1 MDPPHNTRL
10 QLIHRT
16 HPYNDN
22 GNVPPIRSPLY
33 RTSPPLPIASLVCR
47 ASPYS
52 SPSFRSQATQAPGEL
67 LFVCG
72 GWTRT
77 TTFAQDTAVSDASAD
92 DIRSLSLHSV
102 LDGAAFRNFTKK
114 LAAASPA
121 DLTAPGVV
129 QQLLLRCY
137 DDAAAEGQSTAS
149 MPLRPSAGKG
159 GDSDSDDMS
168 AADLDAFYS
177 IDLDIA
183 KQLLPGMHY
192 HHAIDT
198 SATTITTITTD
209 AAHSATAK
217 SSHDHD
223 HHGNDH
229 THKHNT
235 RTRAV
240 ARTVANEAKEAT
252 EDDATSFDNAVR
264 MLYDYIPVG
273 ASVLDVGSGWCG
285 PAQLLRTERA
295 ANVTALTV
303 SATQAAH
310 CRSVGFPTIHANIEA
325 HQFATSG
332 TGKKKRK
339 YDVAFL
345 LESLSHVDDKGAVVA
360 KLRKAAS
367 SLVIRVNCNNGRDHH
382 MYFGSSMKME
392 PCDDIVAQVVAAGWK
407 IKYQHRWGIDRAAH
421 SYGLW
426 SNRIMNSPQFAQAT
440 PALHTVADGRARSN
454 GPATLLDAHI
464 AAFDPRAA
472 RGKEAR
478 PARWRSL
485 LDIVAVQPT
494 DEDDATFS
502 RLPGILAGMFSSSG
516 AAKHATSSFNLDT
529 KLIARATALYGGVL
543 PRGAI
548 GVSAKFA
555 PSGDEKETEE
565 AENFAAFDDRR
576 FHLFLWKPEWTL
588 PAGGAQALIDAA
600 RDMAELTKAPPL
612 VYAWLA
618 SLEHHVSEHVIPP
631 IGAIGFGMRH
641 NPRRGGGSS
650 AKFYVGTGGRD
661 VGQVLPDMPLE
672 ASRPASQ
679 RQRHSFSSL
688 AIDLSKE
695 QLVSL
700 EWSILTTALATKRG
714 GAESMDVRFRRYE
727 PVGSWE
733 EMMARSAALMGV
745 LENKGAT
752 NAALARKQQQSPWWH
767 STPLSATLRVTL
779 RDFAVNAEHPSL
791 EVVSV
796 ATLSD
801 GQDDNELPRLTPTKM
816 GFNFNHFPADR
827 VCDVLAPTLVRL
839 GIKEDPLRNWARRVE
854 AASTSGESSDLHGP
868 TSVTHVALGIGSDGK
883 PRLSL
888 YQQQRGT
895 PAKGE
900 LKVEVALAGSG
911 TAPQLDILA
920 DAAKSGE
927 DGVMIQQRFPDKGG
941 SVGLLVS
948 PAVSSSVFFDE
959 FFRRKVLHIQRP
971 TEAQR
976 FTNLLLGPEEMRSV
990 VEQVHKRGML
1000 HTARKHH
1007 QTRLLGN
1014 RHGFPRN
1021 VTVDEVLSV
1030 PHSGGASVVVSL
1042 TDVINPSGA
1051 MGAAPQLEKLVADLS
1066 DTIGTDV
1073 GVNLYVSAPNDKVLP
1088 YHTDRYD
1095 VIVVQLKGTKAWT
1108 TCVPRPKVDE
1118 GRSVS
1123 SLSDADRSELHE
1135 VQIQQN
1141 DGCSTYRHHGGTNH
1155 GGHVEDGDDDM
1166 IAVDADPPNMDCQHF
1181 LMGPG
1186 DSLYMPKGIVHA
1198 ARTGPASTAH
1208 LTMSLTTNSFT
1219 WASFFA
1225 YLVKHTSTKDACTS
1239 VLAARN
1245 AMVNLPQ
1252 TVQGLPW
1259 RRPLA
1264 HLPTLRR
1271 VCNNR
1276 MDDAAARVGCRVES
1290 NGVGEGAVSSS
1301 VPESVMKDLEGR
1313 FAKLL
1318 ETTEAE
1324 QHFADEMEGAGQECR
1339 VSRLMMPTAGARG
1352 ILSAKTMQRV
1362 TAGFREGLLSF
1373 LRETVPGSTT
1383 SKSGVLDHITKGVL
1397 GGKPS
1402 CQRQQGQGTNK
1413 HASSTRQLAQSTGS
1427 PPEFMAMLGRGGV
1440 KSHSADASRRRLA
1453 ITMGA
1458 WKTTCKSSCSG
1469 CWTENVSPSCSGP
1482 TKKFSC
1488 DSTTPCSCDSTYA
1501 CSCDDSCNGG
1511 CDWLNDS
1518 CDNAC
1523 DGCATCGD
1531 NNCDIQCGD
1540 NNCDADGYACQCP
1553 SCPAGQKGTNGFNCA
1568 TCLKGNYCTGGNVQ
1582 TRCTAGKVSP
1592 SGSTATTACS
1602 TCAAGKYASW
1612 DKDTCSSCSNDKK
1625 YSAASAQS
1633 CSTCP
1638 TGSYTSGG
1646 SSSTHTD
1653 CTACSKGYSCNG
1665 GNTQTQCL
1673 KGTYAA
1679 GGAGSCVACNLDTSY
1694 AASKGASECLTCAS
1708 GSYTSG
1714 GSLPLSGHTACTTC
1728 PSGYSCNGGS
1738 TRTKCPAGTYASGG
1752 ASTCS
1757 KCDADNRFS
1766 AAGSSTCST
1775 CGTGSFT
1782 AGGGADGKNRATC
1795 TQCPPGYTCVG
1806 TNAKGECA
1814 AGKYSFTG
1822 SSVCTNCGADT
1833 LYSAAK
1839 SGSCSTCKVGSFTSG
1854 GGGSTWWKTRTTC
1867 TTCTAGSKC
1876 DGTHTLVTCG
1886 AGYFS
1891 ASGAQFCT
1899 QCGSDSKY
1907 SSAGAGNCD
1916 VCPAGRRTSGGST
1929 STHTS
1934 CSDCTGGYTCDG
1946 TSSEDPCPAG
1956 TFSKSKA
1963 DVCTACGNDNTYSG
1977 ATQATSCLT
1986 CAPGSRTTGGN
1997 AAGRTGCV
2005 ACAKGYSCDGNNAPI
2020 PCGSDSKYSAASAPT
2035 CSTCPAG
2042 SQTNGGS
2049 SSTRTECALCPAGS
2063 QCDGSSVAQ
2072 SCPAGKY
2079 SAAGAGTCSDCGAGN
2094 KYQPRTGQDL
2104 CKTCS
2109 ALQYTHGGGPT
2120 TRLFCEP
2127 CPNGATCDGTS
2138 VIVNPP
2144 ASCTCTNA
2152 CGSKSNGVC
2161 EDSGEGSFGSACAL
2175 GTDCADCGYRCP
2187 LYTTECPDGWS
2198 YQHMKSYNIAAS
2210 STSGGLSGHFC
2221 FKGSEPSATDTF
2233 TEAGVACQALNTW
2246 KSDRTANLVTPM
2258 SEAEWTFAKSLCR
2271 GDTCWLGFSDD
2282 SMPVSSTLGGGPIA
2296 AQSGVS
2302 VCCKN
2307 VASGPCTDT
2316 DSRGPRNGPW
2326 FGVDGTTSNGNNAD
2340 AATQCQTDMVSKA
2353 PSLRIS
2359 TLGSGEGRFWS
2370 PPWATAQPDN
2380 GNGAGE
2386 GCLQCYDGCS
2396 KWRDTSCSFSSN
2408 YICKMPANIPAGHFN
2423 KGSAP
2428 VNTVYG
2434 PSFDIAKCPKGTFND
2449 EVQPPTFTACDTC
2462 VEGRYGDSEGITSAA
2477 CSGLCAQGYYCPAGS
2492 TDKNGAPA
2500 GGPCPAGRYGATSGL
2515 TTSLCDGECPA
2526 GYYCA
2531 AGSIFATATKCKAG
2545 HYGDTAGQKYET
2557 CVGACPAG
2565 YYCPAGTSVI
2575 GSHPT
2580 TGGSTACTDPKFYCP
2595 EGSGA
2600 PVVVPSG
2607 AYSVDA
2613 SGKSVEITGGRS
2625 VRVSTCSPGTYC
2637 AGGSAKPCPAGKYGS
2652 SSGLRTVDCSGDCAE
2667 GYYCPQSSKSPLSE
2681 ECGSVANIA
2690 GGEAPT
2696 MFFCPLGS
2704 GYPTTVNTGHYT
2716 SCAVA
2721 GASCPETRR
2730 TKQLVCEAGM
2740 LCVRGVQTRHITWD
2754 ESLCSCTF
2762 DFSSGSA
2769 VDNCAPAAAL
2779 TVDGSVMLPEQP
2791 AQNTPPYGSAGA
2803 LSFGR
2808 AITAK
2813 WMTDGGVQSA
2823 VTNFEIKNVAGSA
2836 SPCTATTSTFALN
2849 GASAVLQLDY
2859 QLNFEDCAGWTFDL
2873 VATSGAATPTT
2884 STCRFTVAVTNQN
2897 DGPYWTEPVSNGNR
2911 YGTPSGGT
2919 PTLTS
2924 RSLSEKAAVNVIVDR
2939 VLAADDD
2946 VGQQIEYEIT
2956 AGNSAGMFKINS
2968 CSGDIYVQK
2977 SGLDYTI
2984 KPSYTLALGVK
2995 DSSNMFGSSLSIG
3008 ATSVT
3013 IDLVDVNDPPII
3025 CSDSSAPQ
3033 SSQKYG
3039 ECTQY
3044 VDKFSIYEDAK
3055 ELVDTTDPVLSS
3067 VYVKDPDLDSLVFS
3081 IENSLDGAIFD
3092 ISAITG
3098 KIVVAAGQ
3106 TLDYETKRFY
3116 FIDVVVKDQSG
3127 GVLRGGTTKHQFT
3140 VNVLDAN
3147 DPPSLPAGLELNINE
3162 NSQVG
3167 AKSID
3172 SFVGTDPDGTAA
3184 DLTYTIKSQS
3194 ALDGTTLDPTKPIF
3208 KLVQDGTTGEVSVE
3222 IVAMPTSGGFDYESC
3237 QASSS
3242 RSCSFQ
3248 LELSVTDKALPDVDG
3263 TCGSHCTAKTIDAVL
3278 AVTIKNVNEAPA
3290 LLTKTVDVSENKLP
3304 GELIVALNSTDPE
3317 NNDLRTLQFL
3327 VENTRELGAGGDC
3340 TPGGKILSSNFLSVT
3355 ANGLLESRIALDY
3368 ETMSASHAFCVEV
3381 RVQDSGGLTNALAGN
3396 AAPFQGVRINVIDVI
3411 EPPSITS
3418 GQKFTVREDAGT
3430 SVVVGKV
3437 VVTDPDAVDAGK
3449 VELRILSGNEFGG
3462 DVQFEIADAKTHIIT
3477 VATTAN
3483 LDYERKSSYSIEV
3496 LAQDSVGLSVT
3507 TTVTVDLEDVNESP
3521 VVTPGSSFTISEHN
3535 DACASSSCACTKE
3548 GYCLPGTELGI
3559 VSATDQDYVANK
3571 PETFTFS
3578 FSAGNADG
3586 TFAVDPTSGAITVAK
3601 ITTNLKTRDHIFSLA
3616 VVATDSRG
3624 KASAPVSVSVTVV
3637 EKNFAPIFS
3646 AMTFGSIPENTG
3658 GMTSLGTFTITDPDK
3673 DYPLK
3678 SVIVTA
3684 TNPTGF
3690 IASFKVA
3697 PGVGVG
3703 VKAQTEWELIVDGD
3717 ARSLDFETI
3726 RGIGAA
3732 AVQGRLCLTMLATDK
3747 GGAASSYANYCIQVS
3762 DINEAPFVQKAELET
3777 AENIPAS
3784 VAAPHLVGQLT
3795 VTDVD
3800 AADKRDTGAPL
3811 TFAVD
3816 TTGWD
3821 NPCPFTL
3828 TSVPCV
3834 GDSTQSCADVK
3845 LTSTLDFESLATKY
3859 AKTFDSVR
3867 EMLTVSY
3874 TVTDSGANVVP
3885 GSFEV
3890 HIVDKN
3896 EPPSV
3901 TSPPMSVS
3909 ENAVSGTTL
3918 GATMNVQDQ
3927 DELIKELKVTVL
3939 EDAGVPKGLFV
3950 AVVSGTQAVLRLG
3963 GTLDFEDR
3971 STYTVRLLVEDGG
3984 NGNKGEES
3992 RNSTAT
3998 LVINVINEND
4008 VSVTGVTYKNAT
4020 ATPGHP
4026 TVGGDKVIITG
4037 TNFGPTQRKR
4047 VDEGAIDPTLK
4058 IQYGP
4063 SGGTSQDLTAT
4074 GCTLTAGKN
4083 TEMTCTTAPLDV
4095 PVRGSGLTWTV
4106 TVDTDTSSPS
4116 ISTTSY
4122 LAPSITGVVVNGGVA
4137 MPTRGGASVTITGT
4151 NLGRTPTSFLVAG
4164 QSKINYGYDLG
4175 SATTPK
4181 FNAVTCA
4188 VASVAHD
4195 SVVCVTEAGV
4205 GSSLQ
4210 WLLAVGGQDSNAWQG
4225 AEGQGYDTPTLTTV
4239 TGGTGVDKTQL
4250 KTAGGETVI
4259 INGTNLGPIG
4269 TVVGA
4274 QYKDWTAGV
4283 GASNSIVYNAE
4294 VEAGVSSCSVVVAH
4308 VTMECTTVSGVGKG
4322 LGWRVYVKAGDNMQW
4337 SSRNDHIGG
4346 NAWSAK
4352 SQTSCDGDSIGT
4364 SKGKSVFACQTEC
4377 AADSTCGCI
4386 SYITAESGQVPG
4398 HRAGAWQGCELHTGT
4413 NSSPNTQNDAYVKNA
4428 AAETSYKAPTML
4440 SLDGANIKELRTEG
4454 GQEVLIRGE
4463 EFGPTTPNSWAC
4475 GDERRPVVKYGALSA
4490 DKKATELDAAS
4501 ELVATCCSVLGANLV
4516 SCESG
4521 EGVGRGHSWHI
4532 TVGKQRSNVVKA
4544 AADVGYGSP
4553 VVSMYSGPGA
4563 IDADTQGGQ
4572 TIVISGVNFGPI
4584 ALPNGNALSAIG
4596 TVTYGPDGDEYVL
4609 TAICNVTKDH
4619 VAITCKTTS
4628 GAGAGMNWRVS
4639 VDGQPSVQPSTAY
4652 GHPVITGIS
4661 GPVAL
4666 DTDGAQVVVI
4676 TGRNFA
4682 PSEKTKQSPV
4692 TGERFL
4698 HSVVYGPSANP
4709 HYTLPTANCKV
4720 TKDSTEITCTTVPG
4734 VGSDLTWFVTVEG
4747 QLSAPFAWGSYE
4759 APTISTASPLAGSTE
4774 GKVAIVLSGF
4784 GFGAMDPTSTVQV
4797 RFGKLLLGS
4806 KDGVKP
4812 LGGIDIATGTRRDET
4827 ITFQLP
4833 ELTGPGIGPGVLDP
4847 PEKLPITVEIKA
4859 AHLSAT
4865 LKSQPVYFAYDKP
4878 KVNLLTTKQVSSSLM
4893 QITIRGENFC
4903 TGTDGCGVVFVEGV
4917 AVSADSISEWTHK
4930 SIIFTSL
4937 QETGG
4942 VLVKVG
4948 GQQSIVW
4955 RFSKDSPILD
4965 DATIAQLKSARYN
4978 TKGGDTVVLRG
4989 RFFGFLKVQ
4998 LQVLIGGSGGTG
5010 GAAAEIL
5017 TFVPGATLG
5026 DISTLTVKIPAG
5038 QGKNVE
5044 MVLKRD
5050 AQYSDAAYISYKPPK
5065 VDGLQLTAS
5074 RSALT
5079 PFPTKGGADVTI
5091 QGSNFGTAPV
5101 VLVGETQA
5109 TLKSEGHFTI
5119 TFTVPPGVGKGL
5131 PIKVVAGNQNSIPDP
5146 NSVNIPSLSYMPP
5159 TVAGFALNANRRRRA
5174 RSLLAV
5180 ANCSATP
5187 PDASTATSSMPQV
5200 GTKGGEC
5207 VTVFGTNFGNSKQKI
5222 MFGTYA
5228 ATVTGRD
5235 TVDHAWLTFVIPE
5248 GEGKDIVFR
5257 IMVGNQDVATKY
5269 SYLPPTVSDLAPRT
5283 GSTSGLGVDGQKI
5296 LVTVTGSNFGRK
5308 GGNAREVRI
5317 TPPAVTA
5324 SAVAAV
5330 PFMIRVE
5337 AEAFVTDTHDELQFF
5352 LPEGYGQGDTVTV
5365 FVGNQTSTDVV
5376 TFDYTVPSV
5385 TKITPYCGKGIICQ
5399 APYDEFETDGCSALA
5414 YWEEYNAWQA
5424 RRGGAQTT
5432 VLGNEY
5438 ERMCGPP
5445 SNDRWQM
5452 AIIEGTSLG
5461 SSALAATGAPLRISV
5476 TAGGKDDEVF
5486 YLSPGDCPECEH
5498 THTRIVARSAKGYGR
5513 NLNLTVA
5520 LGNSVSNPLNWSFK
5534 APKITRVD
5542 SAAGGSLVTN
5552 GADMVV
5558 VRGTNMGRSGNVGTM
5573 QVRVFFGVEYDMLT
5587 GAPIGFKD
5595 PADGTTGGTGLIEG
5609 VQMKECGMPKD
5620 GTADKTTITG
5630 SAQWLPSYNYSSVES
5645 AVNVDGFPYIVCIP
5659 QTDVVGPKNMTVYI
5673 GNQKD
5678 DCSTNYGLCAD
5689 PVSLADRRRKLP
5701 EAVCRSD
5708 IIFKNDSRCL
5718 DSNAF
5723 CSWDCFTSSIF
5734 VSKCKSSE
5742 GDTSYAR
5749 DGELC
5754 ADVNS
5759 VKAACLTKDCLEP
5772 SAKKGFYRLTADLN
5786 CTKETPGGPCK
5797 KKADAIEGVKN
5808 VDWIRPEE
5816 AKRAIARCPKERWE
5830 PLTDPAKYK
5839 EFAGLQS
5846 AAFCYDMVSCS
5857 PAKACLDDNV
5867 CSEGYQYTKFLC
5879 EEALE
5884 NIGEVN
5890 CTTSDE
5896 CRTMDKEGNIG
5907 KLPLRV
5913 GQALSNEPQS
5923 QSRCVQQTDKN
5934 TGRQYG
5940 RCECFT
5946 SPRCSL
5952 CTVSNYQGGSGNAT
5966 GKDGKYF
5973 SKGYFRLNGKCEE
5986 CDENPWILIGGFFIG
6001 IVGLCIA
6008 GYFLSGKQFNVA
6020 FISIGIDY
6028 LQILALFSRAE
6039 IQWPALMR
6047 KMFEIF
6053 SLFNFNI
6060 DIVQP
6065 ECLIPNLDYR
6075 WKWYFTM
6082 TLPIG
6087 AFILLTLMFVFSL
6100 IAKKVARRS
6109 DDKHMNAENWNKT
6122 LAMFTMAFYY
6132 IYLSVTRRALDIFN
6146 CNPSI
6151 PSDGYSY
6158 TQFTSVACEGGLC
6171 KCNEPGTV
6179 QQFLVPFALTGL
6191 IVYSIGFPAFIG
6203 YIVYRHRD
6211 VIVEDQIMR
6220 AHGLATT
6227 RKMNAA
6233 AYHISQRWHK
6243 MYYHFKPDK
6252 VYWIVLIIIRKLAI
6266 AFVGLMLRTNPGF
6279 QLACCLLIMFIC
6291 YILQVRYKPY
6301 MSMIERRQVI
6311 KNHRDKAT
6319 AWKMLN
6325 DLGESKP
6332 ADINLHHQIA
6342 CHMETAIHAQEAA
6355 QKDRTVHKLQDRRDT
6370 TLAELRA
6377 GKCCKKRTCC
6387 ATPEDEL
6394 DMTESEREAK
6404 HRRQEKEYYF
6414 DYNTVEAT
6422 LLACAV
6428 MVCLAG
6434 VLFENDRFDEA
6445 ALLANPALV
6454 WQQELITYIVMLIV
6468 LVSLIYYC
6476 VVFVSEVFGYTPKM
6490 IKEKLCGCCN
6500 KSQRSLS
6507 TLTSPAF
6514 GGRARHGKMAQH
6526 SIDMVELTTN
6536 PLQSGKAKQTLQ
6548 RAKTEAET
6556 KAADQLQHSANL
6568 LRSYKTLKKDYAD
6581 LQAQV
6586 SRSKSRGMSFGAG
6599 KGGKKKGS
6607 FGQRSEPVEQV
6618 GSPGATADIFG
6629 STDQTINPLLGI
6641 GKGDSLTKAHAAAS
6655 SRFDAQADSTID
6667 DFSIL

>member
-1 MDPPHNTRL
+1 
-10 QLIHRT
+10 
-16 HPYNDN
+16 
-22 GNVPPIRSPLY
+22 
-33 RTSPPLPIASLVCR
+33 
-47 ASPYS
+47 
-52 SPSFRSQATQAPGEL
+52 
-67 LFVCG
+67 
-72 GWTRT
+72 
-77 TTFAQDTAVSDASAD
+77 
-92 DIRSLSLHSV
+92 
-102 LDGAAFRNFTKK
+102 
-114 LAAASPA
+114 
-121 DLTAPGVV
+121 
-129 QQLLLRCY
+129 
-137 DDAAAEGQSTAS
+137 
-149 MPLRPSAGKG
+149 
-159 GDSDSDDMS
+159 
-168 AADLDAFYS
+168 
-177 IDLDIA
+177 
-183 KQLLPGMHY
+183 
-192 HHAIDT
+192 
-198 SATTITTITTD
+198 
-209 AAHSATAK
+209 
-217 SSHDHD
+217 
-223 HHGNDH
+223 
-229 THKHNT
+229 
-235 RTRAV
+235 
-240 ARTVANEAKEAT
+240 
-252 EDDATSFDNAVR
+252 
-264 MLYDYIPVG
+264 
-273 ASVLDVGSGWCG
+273 
-285 PAQLLRTERA
+285 
-295 ANVTALTV
+295 
-303 SATQAAH
+303 
-310 CRSVGFPTIHANIEA
+310 
-325 HQFATSG
+325 
-332 TGKKKRK
+332 
-339 YDVAFL
+339 
-345 LESLSHVDDKGAVVA
+345 
-360 KLRKAAS
+360 
-367 SLVIRVNCNNGRDHH
+367 
-382 MYFGSSMKME
+382 
-392 PCDDIVAQVVAAGWK
+392 
-407 IKYQHRWGIDRAAH
+407 
-421 SYGLW
+421 
-426 SNRIMNSPQFAQAT
+426 
-440 PALHTVADGRARSN
+440 
-454 GPATLLDAHI
+454 
-464 AAFDPRAA
+464 
-472 RGKEAR
+472 
-478 PARWRSL
+478 
-485 LDIVAVQPT
+485 
-494 DEDDATFS
+494 
-502 RLPGILAGMFSSSG
+502 
-516 AAKHATSSFNLDT
+516 
-529 KLIARATALYGGVL
+529 
-543 PRGAI
+543 
-548 GVSAKFA
+548 
-555 PSGDEKETEE
+555 
-565 AENFAAFDDRR
+565 
-576 FHLFLWKPEWTL
+576 
-588 PAGGAQALIDAA
+588 
-600 RDMAELTKAPPL
+600 
-612 VYAWLA
+612 
-618 SLEHHVSEHVIPP
+618 
-631 IGAIGFGMRH
+631 
-641 NPRRGGGSS
+641 
-650 AKFYVGTGGRD
+650 
-661 VGQVLPDMPLE
+661 
-672 ASRPASQ
+672 
-679 RQRHSFSSL
+679 
-688 AIDLSKE
+688 
-695 QLVSL
+695 
-700 EWSILTTALATKRG
+700 
-714 GAESMDVRFRRYE
+714 
-727 PVGSWE
+727 
-733 EMMARSAALMGV
+733 
-745 LENKGAT
+745 
-752 NAALARKQQQSPWWH
+752 
-767 STPLSATLRVTL
+767 
-779 RDFAVNAEHPSL
+779 
-791 EVVSV
+791 
-796 ATLSD
+796 
-801 GQDDNELPRLTPTKM
+801 
-816 GFNFNHFPADR
+816 
-827 VCDVLAPTLVRL
+827 
-839 GIKEDPLRNWARRVE
+839 
-854 AASTSGESSDLHGP
+854 
-868 TSVTHVALGIGSDGK
+868 
-883 PRLSL
+883 
-888 YQQQRGT
+888 
-895 PAKGE
+895 
-900 LKVEVALAGSG
+900 
-911 TAPQLDILA
+911 
-920 DAAKSGE
+920 
-927 DGVMIQQRFPDKGG
+927 
-941 SVGLLVS
+941 
-948 PAVSSSVFFDE
+948 
-959 FFRRKVLHIQRP
+959 
-971 TEAQR
+971 
-976 FTNLLLGPEEMRSV
+976 
-990 VEQVHKRGML
+990 
-1000 HTARKHH
+1000 
-1007 QTRLLGN
+1007 
-1014 RHGFPRN
+1014 
-1021 VTVDEVLSV
+1021 
-1030 PHSGGASVVVSL
+1030 
-1042 TDVINPSGA
+1042 
-1051 MGAAPQLEKLVADLS
+1051 
-1066 DTIGTDV
+1066 
-1073 GVNLYVSAPNDKVLP
+1073 
-1088 YHTDRYD
+1088 
-1095 VIVVQLKGTKAWT
+1095 
-1108 TCVPRPKVDE
+1108 
-1118 GRSVS
+1118 
-1123 SLSDADRSELHE
+1123 
-1135 VQIQQN
+1135 
-1141 DGCSTYRHHGGTNH
+1141 
-1155 GGHVEDGDDDM
+1155 
-1166 IAVDADPPNMDCQHF
+1166 
-1181 LMGPG
+1181 
-1186 DSLYMPKGIVHA
+1186 
-1198 ARTGPASTAH
+1198 
-1208 LTMSLTTNSFT
+1208 
-1219 WASFFA
+1219 
-1225 YLVKHTSTKDACTS
+1225 
-1239 VLAARN
+1239 
-1245 AMVNLPQ
+1245 
-1252 TVQGLPW
+1252 
-1259 RRPLA
+1259 
-1264 HLPTLRR
+1264 
-1271 VCNNR
+1271 
-1276 MDDAAARVGCRVES
+1276 
-1290 NGVGEGAVSSS
+1290 
-1301 VPESVMKDLEGR
+1301 
-1313 FAKLL
+1313 
-1318 ETTEAE
+1318 
-1324 QHFADEMEGAGQECR
+1324 
-1339 VSRLMMPTAGARG
+1339 
-1352 ILSAKTMQRV
+1352 
-1362 TAGFREGLLSF
+1362 
-1373 LRETVPGSTT
+1373 
-1383 SKSGVLDHITKGVL
+1383 
-1397 GGKPS
+1397 
-1402 CQRQQGQGTNK
+1402 
-1413 HASSTRQLAQSTGS
+1413 
-1427 PPEFMAMLGRGGV
+1427 
-1440 KSHSADASRRRLA
+1440 
-1453 ITMGA
+1453 
-1458 WKTTCKSSCSG
+1458 
-1469 CWTENVSPSCSGP
+1469 
-1482 TKKFSC
+1482 
-1488 DSTTPCSCDSTYA
+1488 
-1501 CSCDDSCNGG
+1501 
-1511 CDWLNDS
+1511 
-1518 CDNAC
+1518 
-1523 DGCATCGD
+1523 
-1531 NNCDIQCGD
+1531 
-1540 NNCDADGYACQCP
+1540 
-1553 SCPAGQKGTNGFNCA
+1553 
-1568 TCLKGNYCTGGNVQ
+1568 
-1582 TRCTAGKVSP
+1582 
-1592 SGSTATTACS
+1592 
-1602 TCAAGKYASW
+1602 
-1612 DKDTCSSCSNDKK
+1612 
-1625 YSAASAQS
+1625 
-1633 CSTCP
+1633 
-1638 TGSYTSGG
+1638 
-1646 SSSTHTD
+1646 
-1653 CTACSKGYSCNG
+1653 
-1665 GNTQTQCL
+1665 
-1673 KGTYAA
+1673 
-1679 GGAGSCVACNLDTSY
+1679 
-1694 AASKGASECLTCAS
+1694 
-1708 GSYTSG
+1708 
-1714 GSLPLSGHTACTTC
+1714 
-1728 PSGYSCNGGS
+1728 
-1738 TRTKCPAGTYASGG
+1738 
-1752 ASTCS
+1752 
-1757 KCDADNRFS
+1757 
-1766 AAGSSTCST
+1766 
-1775 CGTGSFT
+1775 
-1782 AGGGADGKNRATC
+1782 
-1795 TQCPPGYTCVG
+1795 
-1806 TNAKGECA
+1806 
-1814 AGKYSFTG
+1814 
-1822 SSVCTNCGADT
+1822 
-1833 LYSAAK
+1833 
-1839 SGSCSTCKVGSFTSG
+1839 
-1854 GGGSTWWKTRTTC
+1854 
-1867 TTCTAGSKC
+1867 
-1876 DGTHTLVTCG
+1876 
-1886 AGYFS
+1886 
-1891 ASGAQFCT
+1891 
-1899 QCGSDSKY
+1899 
-1907 SSAGAGNCD
+1907 
-1916 VCPAGRRTSGGST
+1916 
-1929 STHTS
+1929 
-1934 CSDCTGGYTCDG
+1934 
-1946 TSSEDPCPAG
+1946 
-1956 TFSKSKA
+1956 
-1963 DVCTACGNDNTYSG
+1963 
-1977 ATQATSCLT
+1977 
-1986 CAPGSRTTGGN
+1986 
-1997 AAGRTGCV
+1997 
-2005 ACAKGYSCDGNNAPI
+2005 
-2020 PCGSDSKYSAASAPT
+2020 
-2035 CSTCPAG
+2035 
-2042 SQTNGGS
+2042 
-2049 SSTRTECALCPAGS
+2049 
-2063 QCDGSSVAQ
+2063 
-2072 SCPAGKY
+2072 
-2079 SAAGAGTCSDCGAGN
+2079 
-2094 KYQPRTGQDL
+2094 
-2104 CKTCS
+2104 
-2109 ALQYTHGGGPT
+2109 
-2120 TRLFCEP
+2120 
-2127 CPNGATCDGTS
+2127 
-2138 VIVNPP
+2138 
-2144 ASCTCTNA
+2144 
-2152 CGSKSNGVC
+2152 
-2161 EDSGEGSFGSACAL
+2161 
-2175 GTDCADCGYRCP
+2175 
-2187 LYTTECPDGWS
+2187 
-2198 YQHMKSYNIAAS
+2198 
-2210 STSGGLSGHFC
+2210 
-2221 FKGSEPSATDTF
+2221 
-2233 TEAGVACQALNTW
+2233 
-2246 KSDRTANLVTPM
+2246 
-2258 SEAEWTFAKSLCR
+2258 
-2271 GDTCWLGFSDD
+2271 
-2282 SMPVSSTLGGGPIA
+2282 
-2296 AQSGVS
+2296 
-2302 VCCKN
+2302 
-2307 VASGPCTDT
+2307 
-2316 DSRGPRNGPW
+2316 
-2326 FGVDGTTSNGNNAD
+2326 
-2340 AATQCQTDMVSKA
+2340 
-2353 PSLRIS
+2353 
-2359 TLGSGEGRFWS
+2359 
-2370 PPWATAQPDN
+2370 
-2380 GNGAGE
+2380 
-2386 GCLQCYDGCS
+2386 
-2396 KWRDTSCSFSSN
+2396 
-2408 YICKMPANIPAGHFN
+2408 
-2423 KGSAP
+2423 
-2428 VNTVYG
+2428 
-2434 PSFDIAKCPKGTFND
+2434 
-2449 EVQPPTFTACDTC
+2449 
-2462 VEGRYGDSEGITSAA
+2462 
-2477 CSGLCAQGYYCPAGS
+2477 
-2492 TDKNGAPA
+2492 
-2500 GGPCPAGRYGATSGL
+2500 
-2515 TTSLCDGECPA
+2515 
-2526 GYYCA
+2526 
-2531 AGSIFATATKCKAG
+2531 
-2545 HYGDTAGQKYET
+2545 
-2557 CVGACPAG
+2557 
-2565 YYCPAGTSVI
+2565 
-2575 GSHPT
+2575 
-2580 TGGSTACTDPKFYCP
+2580 
-2595 EGSGA
+2595 
-2600 PVVVPSG
+2600 
-2607 AYSVDA
+2607 
-2613 SGKSVEITGGRS
+2613 
-2625 VRVSTCSPGTYC
+2625 
-2637 AGGSAKPCPAGKYGS
+2637 
-2652 SSGLRTVDCSGDCAE
+2652 
-2667 GYYCPQSSKSPLSE
+2667 
-2681 ECGSVANIA
+2681 
-2690 GGEAPT
+2690 
-2696 MFFCPLGS
+2696 
-2704 GYPTTVNTGHYT
+2704 
-2716 SCAVA
+2716 
-2721 GASCPETRR
+2721 
-2730 TKQLVCEAGM
+2730 
-2740 LCVRGVQTRHITWD
+2740 
-2754 ESLCSCTF
+2754 
-2762 DFSSGSA
+2762 
-2769 VDNCAPAAAL
+2769 
-2779 TVDGSVMLPEQP
+2779 MLPEQP

-2836 SPCTATTSTFALN
+2836 GPCAATTSTFALN
-2849 GASAVLQLDY
+2849 GASTVLQLDY

-2897 DGPYWTEPVSNGNR
+2897 DGPYWTESVSNGNR

-2956 AGNSAGMFKINS
+2956 SGNSAGMFKINS

-2984 KPSYTLALGVK
+2984 KSSYTLALGVK

-3008 ATSVT
+3008 STSVT

-3033 SSQKYG
+3033 SPQKYG

-3044 VDKFSIYEDAK
+3044 VDKFTIYEDAK

-3067 VYVKDPDLDSLVFS
+3067 IYVKDPDLDTLVFS

-3172 SFVGTDPDGTAA
+3172 SFMGTDPDGTAA

-3208 KLVQDGTTGEVSVE
+3208 KLVQGGTTGEVSVE

-3263 TCGSHCTAKTIDAVL
+3263 TCGLHCTAKTIDAVL

-3290 LLTKTVDVSENKLP
+3290 LLTKTVDVRENKLP

-3317 NNDLRTLQFL
+3317 NIDLRTLQFL
-3327 VENTRELGAGGDC
+3327 VENTRELGTGGDC
-3340 TPGGKILSSNFLSVT
+3340 TPGGKIMSSDFLSVT

-3368 ETMSASHAFCVEV
+3368 ETMPASRAFCVEV

-3411 EPPSITS
+3411 EPPLITS
-3418 GQKFTVREDAGT
+3418 GQKFTVREDAGA
-3430 SVVVGKV
+3430 SDVAGKV
-3437 VVTDPDAVDAGK
+3437 VVTDPDAMDAGK
-3449 VELRILSGNEFGG
+3449 VDLRVLSGNEFGG
-3462 DVQFEIADAKTHIIT
+3462 LVQFEIVDAKAHTIT

-3483 LDYERKSSYSIEV
+3483 LDYERKSSYIVEV
-3496 LAQDSVGLSVT
+3496 LAMDVKGLSVT

-3521 VVTPGSSFTISEHN
+3521 VVTPVSSFTISEHN

-3548 GYCLPGTELGI
+3548 GYCLPGTEVGI

-3624 KASAPVSVSVTVV
+3624 KASAPVSVPVTVV
-3637 EKNFAPIFS
+3637 EKNFSPIFS
-3646 AMTFGSIPENTG
+3646 AATFASIPENTG
-3658 GMTSLGTFTITDPDK
+3658 GMTTLGTFTITDPDK

-3684 TNPTGF
+3684 TKPTGF
-3690 IASFKVA
+3690 VASFKA
-3697 PGVGVG
+3697 SPKG
-3703 VKAQTEWELIVDGD
+3703 ASQTEWELIVDGD
-3717 ARSLDFETI
+3717 ARSLDFETV

-3747 GGAASSYANYCIQVS
+3747 GGATSSYTNHCIQVS

-3811 TFAVD
+3811 AFAVD
-3816 TTGWD
+3816 TTEWD

-3834 GDSTQSCADVK
+3834 GDSTQSCANVE

-3859 AKTFDSVR
+3859 AKKFDSVR

-3901 TSPPMSVS
+3901 TPAPMSVS

-3927 DELIKELKVTVL
+3927 DEVIKELKVTVL

-3984 NGNKGEES
+3984 NGNKGEAS
-3992 RNSTAT
+3992 QNSTAT
-3998 LVINVINEND
+3998 LTINVINEND
-4008 VSVTGVTYKNAT
+4008 VSVTGVTYKSTT
-4020 ATPGHP
+4020 APPGHP

-4122 LAPSITGVVVNGGVA
+4122 LAPSITGVVVNGGLA

-4164 QSKINYGYDLG
+4164 QSQINYGFDLD

-4195 SVVCVTEAGV
+4195 EVVCVTEAGV

-4210 WLLAVGGQDSNAWQG
+4210 WLLAVGGQDSNTWQG
-4225 AEGQGYDTPTLTTV
+4225 VEGQGYDTPTLTTV
-4239 TGGTGVDKTQL
+4239 SGGTGVNQTQL

-4259 INGTNLGPIG
+4259 INGTNLGPVG

-4274 QYKDWTAGV
+4274 QYKDWTASV
-4283 GASNSIVYNAE
+4283 GGAANSIVYNAE

-4337 SSRNDHIGG
+4337 SAR
-4346 NAWSAK
+4346 
-4352 SQTSCDGDSIGT
+4352 
-4364 SKGKSVFACQTEC
+4364 SV
-4377 AADSTCGCI
+4377 S
-4386 SYITAESGQVPG
+4386 
-4398 HRAGAWQGCELHTGT
+4398 
-4413 NSSPNTQNDAYVKNA
+4413 A

-4440 SLDGANIKELRTEG
+4440 TLDGANIKELRTEG
-4454 GQEVLIRGE
+4454 GQEVLIRGG
-4463 EFGPTTPNSWAC
+4463 EFGPTTPKSWAC

-4532 TVGKQRSNVVKA
+4532 TVGKQRSNVIKA
-4544 AADVGYGSP
+4544 AAGVGYGSP

-4563 IDADTQGGQ
+4563 NDADTQGGQ

-4596 TVTYGPDGDEYVL
+4596 TVTYGPGGDEYEL

-4698 HSVVYGPSANP
+4698 HSVVYGPSGNP

-4720 TKDSTEITCTTVPG
+4720 TEDSTEITCTTVPG

-4812 LGGIDIATGTRRDET
+4812 LGGIDVATGTRRDET

-4878 KVNLLTTKQVSSSLM
+4878 KVNLLTTKQVSSSLL

-4917 AVSADSISEWTHK
+4917 AVSADSISEWTHA

-4965 DATIAQLKSARYN
+4965 DTTIAQLKSARYS

-4998 LQVLIGGSGGTG
+4998 LRVLIGGSGGTG
-5010 GAAAEIL
+5010 GTAAEVL

-5050 AQYSDAAYISYKPPK
+5050 AQYSDAAYISYKPPN

-5119 TFTVPPGVGKGL
+5119 TFTVPPGSGKGL
-5131 PIKVVAGNQNSIPDP
+5131 PIQVVAGNQNSIPDP
-5146 NSVNIPSLSYMPP
+5146 NSVNIPFLSYMPP
-5159 TVAGFALNANRRRRA
+5159 TVAGFALNANRRRRRA

-5200 GTKGGEC
+5200 GTKGGQC
-5207 VTVFGTNFGNSKQKI
+5207 VTVFGTNFGDSKQKI

-5235 TVDHAWLTFVIPE
+5235 SVDHAWLTFVIPE

-5257 IMVGNQDVATKY
+5257 IMVGNQDVVTKY
-5269 SYLPPTVSDLAPRT
+5269 SYQPPTVSDLAPRT
-5283 GSTSGLGVDGQKI
+5283 GSTSGLGVDGQRV

-5308 GGNAREVRI
+5308 GGKAREVRI

-5324 SAVAAV
+5324 VAAV
-5330 PFMIRVE
+5330 PFIIRV
-5337 AEAFVTDTHDELQFF
+5337 ASEAFVTDTHDELQFF

-5376 TFDYTVPSV
+5376 TFDYSVPSV

-5424 RRGGAQTT
+5424 RRGGAQQT
-5432 VLGNEY
+5432 VLSNEY

-5452 AIIEGTSLG
+5452 AVIEGTSLG

-5520 LGNSVSNPLNWSFK
+5520 LGNSVSNPVNWSFK

-5558 VRGTNMGRSGNVGTM
+5558 VRGSNMGRSGNVGTM
-5573 QVRVFFGVEYDMLT
+5573 KVRVFFGVEYDMLT

-5595 PADGTTGGTGLIEG
+5595 PAGAGGTGLTEG
-5609 VQMKECGMPKD
+5609 AQMKECGMPKD
-5620 GTADKTTITG
+5620 GTEGLITLKDDGMDAGKATITG

-5645 AVNVDGFPYIVCIP
+5645 AINVDGFPYIVCIP

-5701 EAVCRSD
+5701 EAICRSD

-5896 CRTMDKEGNIG
+5896 CRTMDKGGNIG

-5934 TGRQYG
+5934 TGKQYG

-5952 CTVSNYQGGSGNAT
+5952 CTVSNYDGGSGNAT

-5973 SKGYFRLNGKCEE
+5973 SKGYFRLNGKCEV
-5986 CDENPWILIGGFFIG
+5986 CDENPWVLVGGFFVG
-6001 IVGLCIA
+6001 IVALCIA

-6028 LQILALFSRAE
+6028 IQILALFSRAE

-6047 KMFEIF
+6047 KMFTIF

-6082 TLPIG
+6082 TLPMA

-6122 LAMFTMAFYY
+6122 LATFTMAFYY

-6151 PSDGYSY
+6151 PSDGYMY
-6158 TQFTSVACEGGLC
+6158 TEFTSVACEGGLC

-6179 QQFLVPFALTGL
+6179 QQFLVPFALAGL

-6203 YIVYRHRD
+6203 YIVYRHRG

-6252 VYWIVLIIIRKLAI
+6252 VYWIVLIITRKLAI
-6266 AFVGLMLRTNPGF
+6266 AFVGLMLRSNPGF

-6291 YILQVRYKPY
+6291 YVLQVRYKPY

-6319 AWKMLN
+6319 AWKTLN

-6332 ADINLHHQIA
+6332 TDINLHHQIA

-6355 QKDRTVHKLQDRRDT
+6355 QKNRTVHKLQSLRDDT
-6370 TLAELRA
+6370 VEEYLS

-6394 DMTESEREAK
+6394 DMTESEREYK

-6434 VLFENDRFDEA
+6434 VLFENDRFSEA
-6445 ALLANPALV
+6445 ALLANPALIV
-6454 WQQELITYIVMLIV
+6454 QQELITYIVMLIV
-6468 LVSLIYYC
+6468 FVSLIYYC

-6490 IKEKLCGCCN
+6490 CKEKLCGCCN
-6500 KSQRSLS
+6500 KGERSISS

-6514 GGRARHGKMAQH
+6514 GGRPRHGKMARET
-6526 SIDMVELTTN
+6526 IDMVELTTN
-6536 PLQSGKAKQTLQ
+6536 PLQSSKANKALQ
-6548 RAKTEAET
+6548 RATTEAEI

-6568 LRSYKTLKKDYAD
+6568 LRSYKALKKDHAD

-6586 SRSKSRGMSFGAG
+6586 SRSKSHRMSFAAG
-6599 KGGKKKGS
+6599 TGGKKKNGN
-6607 FGQRSEPVEQV
+6607 F
-6618 GSPGATADIFG
+6618 
-6629 STDQTINPLLGI
+6629 DQTSNDTDWHSGTV
-6641 GKGDSLTKAHAAAS
+6641 GRCVSVVKTRDATS
-6655 SRFDAQADSTID
+6655 SRFGAIDDSTGD